1 MEIRREDGTL
11 FIEELG
17 NGRRK
22 LTAVCGARD
31 AYRSQG
37 FCTTTYPIDLIELFL
52 EHAGI
57 ASVCEVIG
65 RDGDAMT
72 ESIRGLTS
80 AYLNSNDMAGK
91 RILDF
96 GCGGGAST
104 VILAGLFPHADVIG
118 VELLEDKLRMGRAR
132 AAHHG
137 LKNVQFLAS
146 PDGLHLPSGLGVF
159 DIVYLFAVYE
169 HLLPEERPVIM
180 KLVWEQLKPDGI
192 VFIDA
197 TPHRYFPVDLHSTH
211 LPLINYLP
219 DPVAH
224 WAARNFARGGEVNK
238 SQVWSE
244 HLRGGIRGATERSI
258 LRSIGWNRNSRPVLL
273 APSQRGLKDR
283 CDYWHARL
291 RPGRH
296 DALKSAAKIGLKVI
310 YRLTGTVLT
319 PNLSIAIQKQQPKA
333 GS

>member
-11 FIEELG
+11 LIEELG
-17 NGRRK
+17 NGLRK
-22 LTAVCGARD
+22 VTALNAARD

-37 FCTTTYPIDLIELFL
+37 FCTTTYPLELIEMFL
-52 EHAGI
+52 DRAGV
-57 ASVCEVIG
+57 AAVCEVIG
-65 RDGDAMT
+65 RDGDSISD
-72 ESIRGLTS
+72 SIRDLTS
-80 AYLNSNDMAGK
+80 AYVDAEEMAGK

-104 VILAGLFPHADVIG
+104 VILAKLFPDSQVIG
-118 VELLEDKLRMGRAR
+118 VELMEDKLQMGRAR

-146 PDGLHLPSGLGVF
+146 PDSFQLPCDLGMF
-159 DIVYLFAVYE
+159 DFVYLFAVFE

-180 KLVWEQLKPDGI
+180 RLVWQHLRSGGI

-219 DPVAH
+219 DRAAH
-224 WAARNFARGGEVNK
+224 WAARKFASGGDVNR
-238 SQVWSE
+238 SPVWSD

-258 LRSIGWNRNSRPVLL
+258 LRSIGATEDSIPVLL
-273 APSQRGLKDR
+273 TPSQKGLRDR
-283 CDYWHARL
+283 CDYWYSRL
-291 RPGRH
+291 SQRRH
-296 DALKSAAKIGLKVI
+296 KRLKKAAKILLKFV

-319 PNLSIAIQKQQPKA
+319 PNLSIAIRKQVPVKR
-333 GS
+333 